1 MKHLIYSLNNIWTI
15 VIFLAFV
22 IVGLLLIFPL
32 YNIFVASFLD
42 NETGVFTLQNYTNI
56 LGRRYYRTAIYNSV
70 IVGLSSMVGALIIG
84 IPLAFFTSRYN
95 IKGKSL
101 ISTLAIL
108 ALVSPPFIGAYA
120 WITMLGSNGWLRLGL
135 ESMGI
140 SMPTIY
146 GPLGIILVFSLKFY
160 PFVFL
165 LTAGAIRT
173 INVSLE
179 EAAESLGCRP
189 FSKFMR
195 GSIIF

>member
-1 MKHLIYSLNNIWTI
+1 MKQLIYSLNNIWTI

-108 ALVSPPFIGAYA
+108 ALVSPPFYWCLCLDNDA
-120 WITMLGSNGWLRLGL
+120 WLKRMVTSWFGVNGHSHADNLRTFGDN
-135 ESMGI
+135 SC
-140 SMPTIY
+140 
-146 GPLGIILVFSLKFY
+146 V
-160 PFVFL
+160 
-165 LTAGAIRT
+165 
-173 INVSLE
+173 
-179 EAAESLGCRP
+179 
-189 FSKFMR
+189 
-195 GSIIF
+195 

>member
-108 ALVSPPFIGAYA
+108 ALV
-120 WITMLGSNGWLRLGL
+120 
-135 ESMGI
+135 
-140 SMPTIY
+140 
-146 GPLGIILVFSLKFY
+146 
-160 PFVFL
+160 
-165 LTAGAIRT
+165 
-173 INVSLE
+173 
-179 EAAESLGCRP
+179 
-189 FSKFMR
+189 
-195 GSIIF
+195 

>member
-135 ESMGI
+135 
-140 SMPTIY
+140 
-146 GPLGIILVFSLKFY
+146 SL
-160 PFVFL
+160 
-165 LTAGAIRT
+165 IH
-173 INVSLE
+173 I
-179 EAAESLGCRP
+179 
-189 FSKFMR
+189 
-195 GSIIF
+195 